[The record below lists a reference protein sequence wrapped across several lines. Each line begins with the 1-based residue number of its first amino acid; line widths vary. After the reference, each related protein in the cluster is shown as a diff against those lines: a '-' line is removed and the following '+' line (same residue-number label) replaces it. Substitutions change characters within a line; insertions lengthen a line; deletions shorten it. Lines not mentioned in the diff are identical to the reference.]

1 MTLRSLLRDSKSR
14 QRGSILSS
22 LLIIVAFL
30 SILIGALMTELTSS
44 FLISRTLVNRM
55 QNEATVSSVVELGI
69 NQLQGGAVPPVCA
82 RDNRGPWFL
91 TLNGSA
97 AAVTQTCTQIVPD
110 FAGPLAPGSFTV
122 DGIHD
127 TAAGR
132 DRYLVI
138 DSTGVL
144 RSYPFGQST
153 PSWSFGIGGAPTA
166 PLLSKADS
174 SGSVALLV
182 PVVMAGSGCGGHCVA
197 LVKDA
202 GGARSFRCTMPASTA
217 VTTTPAAEVS
227 ASGSLNF
234 PDYAFFG
241 SSGASGRLYVYDAA
255 TGGSCQQLRSAA
267 LGGSAV
273 GTPLVFPGVVD
284 NKGPNTSLSD
294 EIFVVVTDSNST
306 AFEHWR
312 YTEATQ
318 ECDVDCGGS
327 AFTTTLSLG
336 LVSSLLLAGTA
347 GANATG
353 YAISS
358 TVPANGAN
366 LNLVVVSPSGRVFM
380 GRIAVRSGPSYTMS
394 AGAAITLP
402 AGASRAP
409 YWCHCPGGQ
418 SLIGVGTTNGFLYVL
433 SDTPLAVQWSYDGQP
448 DGWPAI
454 NTTPMADANGDWYF
468 GANDGAVYDVELPMS
483 GSTMFK
489 AARFG
494 PGGPIASSPV
504 VGACAAGPCLYFG
517 STTAGSYFAQLGHT
531 RIIDL
536 RACVSSASGS
546 TICAANP
553 RLWARVEVGSPA
565 IVGGSGV
572 YVQGW
577 SYYAP

>member
-1 MTLRSLLRDSKSR
+1 LLRDGKSR

-30 SILIGALMTELTSS
+30 SILVGALMTELTSS
-44 FLISRTLVNRM
+44 FLISRTLVTRM
-55 QNEATVSSVVELGI
+55 QNDATVNSVVELGI

-91 TLNGSA
+91 TLNGSP

-110 FAGPLAPGSFTV
+110 LAAGISPGSFTV
-122 DGIHD
+122 DGVHD
-127 TAAGR
+127 TVAGR
-132 DRYLVI
+132 DRYLVS
-138 DSTGVL
+138 DASGLL
-144 RSYPFGQST
+144 RSYPFGQPT
-153 PSWSFGIGGAPTA
+153 PSWSVGIGGAPTA
-166 PLLSKADS
+166 ALLTKSDS

-182 PVVMAGSGCGGHCVA
+182 PVAMAGSGCGGHCVA
-197 LVKDA
+197 LLKDE
-202 GGARSFRCTMPASTA
+202 GGAPTFRCTMPASTA

-227 ASGSLNF
+227 ASGSRNF
-234 PDYAFFG
+234 PNYAFFG
-241 SSGASGRLYVYDAA
+241 SSSASGRLYAYDASA
-255 TGGSCQQLRSAA
+255 GGSCQQLRSAA
-267 LGGSAV
+267 LGGVAV
-273 GTPLVFPGVVD
+273 GAPLVFPGVVD
-284 NKGPNTSLSD
+284 NKGSNTSLSD

-306 AFEHWR
+306 DFEHWR

-318 ECDVDCGGS
+318 ECESSCGESGS
-327 AFTTTLSLG
+327 ITTLSLS

-366 LNLVVVSPSGRVFM
+366 LNLVVASPSGRVFM
-380 GRIAVRSGPSYTMS
+380 ARIAVRSGPSYTMS
-394 AGAAITLP
+394 TGAAITLP
-402 AGASRAP
+402 AGVSRSP

-418 SLIGVGTTNGFLYVL
+418 SLIGVGTTSGFLYVM
-433 SDTPLAVQWSYDGQP
+433 SDTLAVQWSYDGQP

-468 GANDGAVYDVELPMS
+468 GANDGAVYDVELPVS
-483 GSTMFK
+483 GPVMFK

-494 PGGPIASSPV
+494 PGGAIASSPV
-504 VGACAAGPCLYFG
+504 VGACAAGPCLYFA
-517 STTAGSYFAQLGHT
+517 SSTAGSYFAQLGQT

-546 TICAANP
+546 TTCAANP

-565 IVGGSGV
+565 IVGGRGV
-572 YVQGW
+572 YVQSW